1 MEIVEETK
9 PKYNMDNIDNYAHRL
24 SVKNNICYESAYDI
38 LKESIDRLNNY
49 SYDSN
54 DIMYPLD
61 TGQSELSHRDKA
73 PLKDFLY
80 QMTPDID
87 MHQMA
92 GPSPSMLHKINPEPI
107 STFYT
112 ITGCVI
118 HEI

>member
-1 MEIVEETK
+1 
-9 PKYNMDNIDNYAHRL
+9 
-24 SVKNNICYESAYDI
+24 
-38 LKESIDRLNNY
+38 
-49 SYDSN
+49 DSN
-54 DIMYPLD
+54 DVMYPLD
-61 TGQSELSHRDKA
+61 TGQSELSNRDKA
-73 PLKDFLY
+73 TLKDFLY

-92 GPSPSMLHKINPEPI
+92 GPSQSILNKIKHEPI